1 MTGADMTGASAN
13 VWTLNVSGQ
22 SWTALSDISTSGT
35 SLLLLDK
42 DF

>member
-1 MTGADMTGASAN
+1 MTGADMTTATAN

-22 SWTALSDISTSGT
+22 SWTALSDIQIQEHQ
-35 SLLLLDK
+35 LLLDK